1 MAQLHLRKRT
11 LDAPLGVFV
20 MGVINATKDSFWE
33 ESRGGIE
40 RAQRLIAEGADI
52 LDIGG
57 ESSRP
62 GSAYVSADE
71 ETARII
77 PLIQAVR
84 RISDIPI
91 SVDTRKASV
100 MQAALEAG
108 ADILNDISALE
119 DDAALPELA
128 AQAEIPVILMHKRG
142 TPKTMQQNTAYRD
155 VFSEVDRYLTA
166 RAAFAEQCGI
176 KKEKIFV
183 DPGIGFGKDAA
194 GNAALIR
201 RCGQLCGGKYPV
213 VMALSRKSFI
223 GDVTGRI
230 AAERLAGTITAN
242 LVAVQNGAKIIRA
255 HDVKEAVDSLKVLRY
270 ISLHT

>member
-40 RAQRLIAEGADI
+40 RVQRLIAEGADI

-166 RAAFAEQCGI
+166 RIAFAEQRGI

-183 DPGIGFGKDAA
+183 DPGIGFGKDTA

-230 AAERLAGTITAN
+230 AAERLAGTIAAN